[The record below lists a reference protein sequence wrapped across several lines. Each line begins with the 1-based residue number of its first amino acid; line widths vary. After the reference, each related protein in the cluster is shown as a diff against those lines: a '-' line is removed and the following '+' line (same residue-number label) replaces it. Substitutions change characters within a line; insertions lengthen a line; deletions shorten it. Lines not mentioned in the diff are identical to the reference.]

1 MRFKIFFYVIL
12 FSLVS
17 QTCKEEKTIEFKE
30 VNKTTTTNKLV
41 DINIPE
47 ASGDDTVSIAIN
59 NTVNQLIIN
68 SLNTNEPDGSVPKN
82 IEESIDSFNK
92 EFNRFKTDF
101 PDAVV
106 TWEAQIDGEVM
117 YQSPDIIS
125 MAITTYLN
133 TGGAHGNL
141 SISFLNFNAQ
151 TGKQLK
157 NEDLLEDHLAFIEIA
172 KTYFDEEIAD
182 KKELYFEPENF
193 KLPENIGFS
202 EEGVI
207 LLYNTYEI
215 APYSSGITEIL
226 IPWNELQTS
235 LNYL

>member
-1 MRFKIFFYVIL
+1 MRFKIFVYVIL
-12 FSLVS
+12 VSLIS

-30 VNKTTTTNKLV
+30 TNKTTATNKLV
-41 DINIPE
+41 EINIPE
-47 ASGDDTVSIAIN
+47 ATGNDVVSTAIN
-59 NTVNQLIIN
+59 NTLSQLIIN
-68 SLNTNEPDGSVPKN
+68 SLNANELDGPKPKN
-82 IEESIDSFNK
+82 IEEGIDSFNN
-92 EFNRFKTDF
+92 EFNRFKADF
-101 PDAVV
+101 PDSVV
-106 TWEAQIDGEVM
+106 AWEAQIDGEVM

-125 MAITTYLN
+125 MSITTYMN

-141 SISFLNFNAQ
+141 NISFLNFNAQ

-157 NEDLLEDHLAFIEIA
+157 NEDLLENYLAFTKIA

-193 KLPENIGFS
+193 KLPENIGFN

-207 LLYNTYEI
+207 LLYNTYEV
-215 APYSSGITEIL
+215 APYSSGITEIH
-226 IPWNELQTS
+226 IPWSELQSS

>member
-68 SLNTNEPDGSVPKN
+68 SLNTNEPDGSAPKN